1 MTDLETPTPPKRSPL
16 RLVLIILCTVVITAA
31 VTVWLVRVQVFQT
44 EFKPVALS
52 AEEESA
58 LTSKLNRIEALH
70 QPQAAATTSRQDA
83 TAPGDTPLTPEP
95 YSEVGA
101 SHSVTLSEREL
112 NGLLAK
118 NTDMARKLAID
129 LSDDLLSAR
138 LLVPVDEDFPVFG
151 GQVLKVRAGMEL
163 AYDHGHAV
171 AKLRGVTVMGVALP
185 NAWLGGMKN
194 IDLVEHYG
202 NQAGFWRAF
211 SDGVEDLHIEDGS
224 ITLKLRE

>member
-1 MTDLETPTPPKRSPL
+1 MTEPIPQSPPRRNPL
-16 RLVLIILCTVVITAA
+16 RLMLVILCTVVVTAA
-31 VTVWLVRVQVFQT
+31 VTIWLVRVQVFPT
-44 EFKPVALS
+44 EFRPVALS
-52 AEEESA
+52 AEEESTLA
-58 LTSKLNRIEALH
+58 SKLNQIEAL
-70 QPQAAATTSRQDA
+70 QQSQAA
-83 TAPGDTPLTPEP
+83 TASPEAAPAADETPLTPEP
-95 YSEVGA
+95 YSELGA
-101 SHSVTLSEREL
+101 SRSVTLSEREL

-202 NQAGFWRAF
+202 SQAGFWRAF

>member
-1 MTDLETPTPPKRSPL
+1 M
-16 RLVLIILCTVVITAA
+16 RLVFIILFTVVITAA
-31 VTVWLVRVQVFQT
+31 VTVWLVRVQVFPT

-52 AEEESA
+52 AEEASVLA
-58 LTSKLNRIEALH
+58 GKLNRIEGLH
-70 QPQAAATTSRQDA
+70 RSQPAATEREGATPAAAE
-83 TAPGDTPLTPEP
+83 PLTPEP
-95 YSEVGA
+95 YSEIGA
-101 SHSVTLSEREL
+101 SRSVTLSEREL

-138 LLVPVDEDFPVFG
+138 LLVPVDEDFPVLG

-163 AYDHGHAV
+163 AYDQGRAV

-202 NQAGFWRAF
+202 QQAGFWRAF
-211 SDGVEDLHIEDGS
+211 SAGVEDLHIEDGS

>member
-1 MTDLETPTPPKRSPL
+1 MTEPIPPATPKRSPL
-16 RLVLIILCTVVITAA
+16 RLLLIILCTVVITVA
-31 VTVWLVRVQVFQT
+31 VTVWLVRIQVFQT

-52 AEEESA
+52 ADEESTLA
-58 LTSKLNRIEALH
+58 SKLSQIEGLQQSPA
-70 QPQAAATTSRQDA
+70 PA
-83 TAPGDTPLTPEP
+83 APGKEGAAQDNTALTPEP

-101 SHSVTLSEREL
+101 SRSVTLSEREL

-171 AKLRGVTVMGVALP
+171 AKLRGVTVLGVALP
-185 NAWLGGMKN
+185 NAWLGGMKD

-211 SDGVEDLHIEDGS
+211 SAGVEDLHIEDGS